1 MNIWYGGFMLSIG
14 KINLIITIIL
24 LIIIG
29 ICSFGIIMSM
39 KFQNKQKKKYKE
51 CLRLI
56 EEKENGVLSVKDSL
70 NKDEVKSISDGKD
83 SNEFMNE
90 LYNIYLSLID
100 KLNNNNK
107 DFDNILSGFVKEF
120 YENKIDLLVS
130 RNTFEIVD
138 KIELLGYSIIE
149 GNKDKLKFRINIS
162 SFNYKKSNDVI
173 ISGSNLKRIEQIFII
188 TYIKQDNKW
197 LINEIEKVLE
207 KKLGL

>member
-1 MNIWYGGFMLSIG
+1 MLSIG

>member
-39 KFQNKQKKKYKE
+39 KFQKKEEKKYKE